1 MAKRLKFVA
10 VVVALTL
17 AVSISLGYLSVCV
30 AATNPLNPFVEIV
43 KKASPAVVNID
54 TLSYVKQ
61 TLPPFWDDPFFK
73 QFFGNIPYN
82 RVIPMRGKGSGFIIS
97 SNGYILT
104 NNHVVRNAKEIIVTL
119 SNGKRYKAK
128 VVGTDPTAD
137 IAVIKIKAKN
147 LPTLPLGDSD
157 KLQVGEWVIAIG
169 NPYGLSHTVTVGV
182 VSALGRTIREEG
194 GYFGNFIQTDA
205 AINPGNSGGPLL
217 NIKGE
222 VVGINTAIIPYAQ
235 GIGFA
240 IPINTAKK
248 IMKDLIKYGKVER
261 GWLGVWIQQ
270 LSPSLIKAF
279 KLPKDTKGVLIADVM
294 PNSPAEKA
302 GIKRGDII
310 TKVNDKVV
318 ESPGQLQ
325 IAIRSHKAGEVVR
338 ITLIRNR
345 RNITLNV
352 KLGSIPQKIGMIN
365 RRITRVK
372 LGFTVA
378 NLTPQKAK
386 RLGLTKPEGVI
397 VTGVK
402 PNSQA
407 QGAGLRVND
416 VILEANGK
424 KIRNLTDWNRFISNL
439 KKGDNVVLVVY
450 RFNHTFFMIIKA
462 E

>member
-1 MAKRLKFVA
+1 MFKKFKA
-10 VVVALTL
+10 TTMIVVLVVLTSI
-17 AVSISLGYLSVCV
+17 AAYMPVSI

-61 TLPPFWDDPFFK
+61 TLPPFWDDPFFR
-73 QFFGNIPYN
+73 QFFGNIPHN
-82 RVIPMRGKGSGFIIS
+82 RVVPMRGKGSGFIIS
-97 SNGYILT
+97 PNGYILT

-119 SNGKRYKAK
+119 SNGKRHKAR
-128 VVGTDPTAD
+128 VIGTDPTAD

-157 KLQVGEWVIAIG
+157 KLQVGEWVITIG

-222 VVGINTAIIPYAQ
+222 VIGINTAIIPYAQ

-248 IMKDLIKYGKVER
+248 IMNDLIKYGKVER

-279 KLPKDTKGVLIADVM
+279 KLPKNTKGVLIADVM
-294 PNSPAEKA
+294 PGSPAEKA

-310 TKVNDKVV
+310 TKVNDKTV

-325 IAIRSHKAGEVVR
+325 VAIRSHKAGETVK
-338 ITLIRNR
+338 ITLLRHR
-345 RNITLNV
+345 KSLSITV
-352 KLGSIPQKIGMIN
+352 KLGSIPQKVGMIQRKI
-365 RRITRVK
+365 RRAR
-372 LGFTVA
+372 LGFTVT
-378 NLTPQKAK
+378 NVTPQRAK
-386 RLGLTKPEGVI
+386 KLGLPKPEGVI
-397 VTGVK
+397 VTSVK

-407 QGAGLRVND
+407 QAAGLRVND
-416 VILEANGK
+416 VILQANGE
-424 KIRNLTDWNRFISNL
+424 KIGNLTDWGRFVSKL
-439 KKGDNVVLVVY
+439 KKGDSVILVVY
-450 RFNHTFFMIIKA
+450 RFSHTFFMIIKV